1 MWLECA
7 VALVHQIV
15 IHCFLVECASLRVS
29 VCACDCI
36 PPSVFLWLWELCQLC
51 IVSSLYELCVY
62 ASSFAKRQLT
72 RRRCSC
78 EADSPSHI
86 LDMLSLGWQGGWLL
100 ALIINIVL
108 IILVGWH

>member
-15 IHCFLVECASLRVS
+15 IHCFLVECASLRVC
-29 VCACDCI
+29 VCARDCI

-51 IVSSLYELCVY
+51 IVSSLYELCVF

-78 EADSPSHI
+78 EADSPSHNWFRSEVEGTESECVVSTTGVR
-86 LDMLSLGWQGGWLL
+86 DS
-100 ALIINIVL
+100 
-108 IILVGWH
+108 